1 MKVFC
6 NKKLSNYYPQHAF
19 YGSLRPILP
28 LIRVIFDNTDKFVV
42 LVTITPVLG
51 GFEAEG
57 LIRDLAR
64 VVASIDHKIN
74 YNDN

>member
-1 MKVFC
+1 MD
-6 NKKLSNYYPQHAF
+6 A
-19 YGSLRPILP
+19 
-28 LIRVIFDNTDKFVV
+28 
-42 LVTITPVLG
+42 VTITPVLG